1 MCTQRKFK
9 LEMIVQQRDKI
20 DTEKTIIARENGK
33 KSWEINLPK
42 KKLRKELKKQKKNQ
56 EE

>member
-33 KSWEINLPK
+33 KKILRNKFTK
-42 KKLRKELKKQKKNQ
+42 KKAKKRI
-56 EE
+56 EETE